1 MHRTDLTGLID
12 SLGPAAFYE
21 KTRELLAAG
30 TLSPDDFSL
39 RRLAEACGLFGG
51 AGGAGDRG
59 VADGL
64 AALREAAAGP
74 DGGPERPTAA
84 RLSEQAPAART
95 DLFRVVT
102 AELLARKVAEG
113 YDAAAGLIG
122 DSLVTVVKAT
132 GRGAKI
138 AGFTA
143 TAGPVEVPEGHDYEE
158 STFAEKFVTSEESK
172 NGRILSVTEELIAFD
187 QTGEIFRRALRLGEG
202 LRQER
207 ERTIV
212 RAVAD
217 ADPAAPVYRPNGVGE
232 ALYAADGSNRNLIGP
247 ANATSPDHAAAVPLE
262 DWAALDAAR
271 GYRATEVL
279 DDRVDGRRRPIL
291 APATQ
296 VLVPE
301 SLAGTARGIVEATE
315 IRRTVHNGDGDGVT
329 TVSGNPHRRL
339 EVLSSPF
346 LDELGAAGR
355 RDWYLGDFRKQFVWT
370 EVWPVQ
376 TFLQRSDGPAAFER
390 DVALRVK
397 ARYFGGV
404 ACTDTAFVTKVI
416 GG

>member
-1 MHRTDLTGLID
+1 MQRTDLAGLID

-21 KTRELLAAG
+21 KTRDLLTAG
-30 TLSPDDFSL
+30 TLTPDDFSL

-51 AGGAGDRG
+51 AGPHGAAGRG

-74 DGGPERPTAA
+74 DRAPAALLRETAA
-84 RLSEQAPAART
+84 AART

-143 TAGPVEVPEGHDYEE
+143 TAGPVEVPEGHEYEE
-158 STFAEKFVTSEESK
+158 STFSEKFVTSEESK
-172 NGRILSVTEELIAFD
+172 NGRILSVTEELIHFD
-187 QTGEIFRRALRLGEG
+187 QTGEIYRRALRLGEG

-217 ADPAAPVYRPNGVGE
+217 AEPGKPVYRPNGVGE

-247 ANATSPDHAAAVPLE
+247 ANTTSPDHAGALPLD

-279 DDRVDGRRRPIL
+279 DDRVDGQRRPVL

-315 IRRTVHNGDGDGVT
+315 IRRTVGGVT
-329 TVSGNPHRRL
+329 TVAGNPHRRL
-339 EVLSSPF
+339 KVLSSPF

-355 RDWYLGDFRKQFVWT
+355 RDWYLGDFKKQFVWT

-404 ACTDTAFVTKVI
+404 SATDTAFVTKVV

>member
-21 KTRELLAAG
+21 KTRELLTAG

-51 AGGAGDRG
+51 AGDRG

-74 DGGPERPTAA
+74 TGGPGRPTAA
-84 RLSEQAPAART
+84 LLAEQAPGART

-158 STFAEKFVTSEESK
+158 SAFAEKFVTSEESK

-187 QTGEIFRRALRLGEG
+187 QTGEVFRRALRLGEG

-217 ADPAAPVYRPNGVGE
+217 AEPGKPVYRPHGTGE

-247 ANATSPDHAAAVPLE
+247 ANATSPEHADAVPLA

-271 GYRATEVL
+271 AYRATEVL
-279 DDRVDGRRRPIL
+279 DDRVDGQRRPVL

-315 IRRTVHNGDGDGVT
+315 IRRTVDGVT

-355 RDWYLGDFRKQFVWT
+355 RDWYLGDFKKQFVWT

-404 ACTDTAFVTKVI
+404 AATDTAFVTKVI
-416 GG
+416 GA

>member
-1 MHRTDLTGLID
+1 MQRTDLAGLID

-21 KTRELLAAG
+21 KTRDLLTAG
-30 TLSPDDFSL
+30 TLTPDDFSL
-39 RRLAEACGLFGG
+39 RRLAEACGIFGSPSFGG
-51 AGGAGDRG
+51 PGDRG
-59 VADGL
+59 VSDGL

-74 DGGPERPTAA
+74 DRAPVAL
-84 RLSEQAPAART
+84 LSEHAPGART

-122 DSLVTVVKAT
+122 DALVTVVKAT

-143 TAGPVEVPEGHDYEE
+143 TASPTTIPEGHKYEE

-172 NGRILSVTEELIAFD
+172 QGRILSVTEELIAFD
-187 QTGEIFRRALRLGEG
+187 QTGEVFRRAVRLGEG

-217 ADPAAPVYRPNGVGE
+217 AEPGKPVYRPGGVGE
-232 ALYAADGSNRNLIGP
+232 TLYAADGSNRNLIGP
-247 ANATSPDHAAAVPLE
+247 ANTTSPTHASALPLD

-279 DDRVDGRRRPIL
+279 DDRVDGQRRPIL

-315 IRRTVHNGDGDGVT
+315 IRRTVDGTT

-346 LDELGAAGR
+346 LDELGAEGR

-404 ACTDTAFVTKVI
+404 SATDTAFVTKVL